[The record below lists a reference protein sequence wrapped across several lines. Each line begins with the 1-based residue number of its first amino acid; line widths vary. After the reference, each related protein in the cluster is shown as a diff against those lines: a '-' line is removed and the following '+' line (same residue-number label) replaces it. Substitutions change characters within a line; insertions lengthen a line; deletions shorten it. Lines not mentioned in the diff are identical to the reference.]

1 MSHLVRRYGAGLT
14 TAFILLTAFWLMML
28 VILPNLALFEAS
40 FRPYLPV
47 TEIGGAKDVYSLDNY
62 AKFLSNP
69 VPASYFGIEVQIP
82 VHLKTFIA
90 TVVYSAV
97 VTIICLVMSYP
108 LAYYLAKVVEPKT
121 LPTLM
126 LLLFIPLWVSEA
138 LRAFAWY
145 IILTFNGPLNAL
157 LVGIG
162 ILDKPVRWQNG
173 VLTPYDGIMI
183 GLVYT
188 YVLFMIFPLY
198 GAIQSLDRN
207 QIEASEDLGARWW
220 QTHLRVVLPHA
231 KPGIASGCVMVFM
244 LAAGSLLVPTVLPST
259 SSNWFTETIRQWM
272 LESQDWNTGAAYSFL
287 YIVLCSVVVMVTMW
301 AFKVKLSDIAR

>member
-1 MSHLVRRYGAGLT
+1 MTELFRRYGPGLT
-14 TAFILLTAFWLMML
+14 FVFLLMTAFWLLAL
-28 VILPNLALFEAS
+28 VILPNVTLFEAS

-47 TEIGGAKDVYSLDNY
+47 VDIGGPKDVYSLDNY
-62 AKFLSNP
+62 AKFLNNP
-69 VPASYFGIEVQIP
+69 VPASFFGIPVEMP
-82 VHLKTFIA
+82 VHLKTFLA
-90 TVVYSAV
+90 TVTYSAV
-97 VTIICLVMSYP
+97 VTAVCFALSYP
-108 LAYYLAKVVEPKT
+108 LAYYLAKVVEPKS

-145 IILTFNGPLNAL
+145 IILTFNGPLNAV

-183 GLVYT
+183 GLIYT
-188 YVLFMIFPLY
+188 YVLFMLFPVY
-198 GAIQSLDRN
+198 GSIQSLDRN

-220 QTHLRVVLPHA
+220 QTHWRVVLPHA

-244 LAAGSLLVPTVLPST
+244 LSAGSLLVPSVLPST

-287 YIVLCSVVVMVTMW
+287 YILLCSVVVMGVMW
-301 AFKVKLSDIAR
+301 LFKVKLSDIAK

>member
-1 MSHLVRRYGAGLT
+1 MSHLLRRYGAGLT
-14 TAFILLTAFWLMML
+14 AAFILLTAFWLLML

-47 TEIGGAKDVYSLDNY
+47 TEIGGPRDVYSLDNY
-62 AKFLSNP
+62 AKFLANP
-69 VPASYFGIEVQIP
+69 VPASYFGFDVQIP
-82 VHLKTFIA
+82 VHLKTFLA
-90 TVVYSAV
+90 TVTYSAV
-97 VTIICLVMSYP
+97 VTLICLLMSYP

-145 IILTFNGPLNAL
+145 IILTFNGPLNAV
-157 LVGIG
+157 LVGLG

-183 GLVYT
+183 GLIYT
-188 YVLFMIFPLY
+188 YVLFMVFPLY

-220 QTHLRVVLPHA
+220 QTHWRVVLPHA

-287 YIVLCSVVVMVTMW
+287 YILLCSLVVSLAMW

>member
-1 MSHLVRRYGAGLT
+1 MRHMLRRYGTGLT
-14 TAFILLTAFWLMML
+14 TAFILLTAFWLLML

-47 TEIGGAKDVYSLDNY
+47 VDIGGPKDTYSFGNY
-62 AKFLSNP
+62 AKFWSNP
-69 VPASYFGIEVQIP
+69 VPASYFGIDVEIP
-82 VHLKTFIA
+82 VHIKTFIA

-97 VTIICLVMSYP
+97 VTLICLLMSYP
-108 LAYYLAKVVEPKT
+108 LAFYLAKVVEPRS

-220 QTHLRVVLPHA
+220 QTHWRVVLPHA

-244 LAAGSLLVPTVLPST
+244 LSAGSLLVPTVLPST

-287 YIVLCSVVVMVTMW
+287 YILLCSVVVMVTMW
-301 AFKVKLSDIAR
+301 AFRVKLSDIAR

>member
-1 MSHLVRRYGAGLT
+1 MSQLLRRYGTGLT
-14 TAFILLTAFWLMML
+14 AAFILLTAFWLLML
-28 VILPNLALFEAS
+28 VILPNVALFEAS

-47 TEIGGAKDVYSLDNY
+47 TEIGGPRDVYSLNNY

-69 VPASYFGIEVQIP
+69 VPASYFGFDVQIP
-82 VHLKTFIA
+82 VHVKTFLA
-90 TVVYSAV
+90 TVTYSAV
-97 VTIICLVMSYP
+97 VTLICLLMSYP

-121 LPTLM
+121 LPTML

-145 IILTFNGPLNAL
+145 IILTFNGPLNAAL
-157 LVGIG
+157 IGLG

-173 VLTPYDGIMI
+173 VVTPYDGIMI
-183 GLVYT
+183 GLIYT
-188 YVLFMIFPLY
+188 YVLFMVFPLY

-220 QTHLRVVLPHA
+220 QTHWRVVLPHA

-287 YIVLCSVVVMVTMW
+287 YILLCSVVVTVAMW

>member
-1 MSHLVRRYGAGLT
+1 MSHLLRRYGAGLT
-14 TAFILLTAFWLMML
+14 AAFILLTAFWLLML

-47 TEIGGAKDVYSLDNY
+47 TEIGGPRDVYSLDNY
-62 AKFLSNP
+62 AKFLANP
-69 VPASYFGIEVQIP
+69 VPASYFGFDVQIP
-82 VHLKTFIA
+82 VHLKTFLA
-90 TVVYSAV
+90 TVTYSAV
-97 VTIICLVMSYP
+97 VTLICLLMSYP

-121 LPTLM
+121 LPTMM

-145 IILTFNGPLNAL
+145 IILTFNGPLNAV
-157 LVGIG
+157 LVGLG

-183 GLVYT
+183 GLIYT
-188 YVLFMIFPLY
+188 YVLFMVFPLY

-220 QTHLRVVLPHA
+220 QTHWRVVLPHA

-287 YIVLCSVVVMVTMW
+287 YILLCSLVVSLAMW

>member
-1 MSHLVRRYGAGLT
+1 MGHLLRRYGAGLT
-14 TAFILLTAFWLMML
+14 AAFILLTAFWLLML
-28 VILPNLALFEAS
+28 VILPNVALFEAS

-47 TEIGGAKDVYSLDNY
+47 AEVGGPRDVYSLDNY
-62 AKFLSNP
+62 AKFLANP
-69 VPASYFGIEVQIP
+69 VPASYFGFDVQIP
-82 VHLKTFIA
+82 VHLKTFLA
-90 TVVYSAV
+90 TVTYSAV
-97 VTIICLVMSYP
+97 VTLICLLMSYP

-145 IILTFNGPLNAL
+145 IILTFNGPLNAV
-157 LVGIG
+157 LVGLG

-183 GLVYT
+183 GLIYT
-188 YVLFMIFPLY
+188 YVLFMVFPLY

-220 QTHLRVVLPHA
+220 QTHWRVVLPHA

-287 YIVLCSVVVMVTMW
+287 YILLCSVVVTVAMW

>member
-1 MSHLVRRYGAGLT
+1 MSHLLRRYGAGLT
-14 TAFILLTAFWLMML
+14 AAFILLTAFWLLML

-47 TEIGGAKDVYSLDNY
+47 TEIGGPRDVYSLDNY
-62 AKFLSNP
+62 AKFLANP
-69 VPASYFGIEVQIP
+69 VPASYFGFDVQIP
-82 VHLKTFIA
+82 VHLKTFLA
-90 TVVYSAV
+90 TVTYSAV
-97 VTIICLVMSYP
+97 VTLICLLMSYP

-121 LPTLM
+121 LPTML

-145 IILTFNGPLNAL
+145 IILTFNGPLNAV
-157 LVGIG
+157 LVGLG

-183 GLVYT
+183 GLIYT
-188 YVLFMIFPLY
+188 YVLFMVFPLY

-220 QTHLRVVLPHA
+220 QTHWRVVLPHA

-287 YIVLCSVVVMVTMW
+287 YILLCSLVVSLAMW

>member
-1 MSHLVRRYGAGLT
+1 MSHLLRRYGTGLT
-14 TAFILLTAFWLMML
+14 AAFILLTAFWLLML
-28 VILPNLALFEAS
+28 VILPNVALFEAS

-47 TEIGGAKDVYSLDNY
+47 TEIGGPRDVYSLNNY
-62 AKFLSNP
+62 AKFLANP
-69 VPASYFGIEVQIP
+69 VPASYFGFDVQIP
-82 VHLKTFIA
+82 VHVKTFLA
-90 TVVYSAV
+90 TVTYSAV
-97 VTIICLVMSYP
+97 VTLICLLMSYP

-121 LPTLM
+121 LPTMM

-145 IILTFNGPLNAL
+145 IILTFNGPLNAV
-157 LVGIG
+157 LVGLG

-173 VLTPYDGIMI
+173 VVTPYDGIMI
-183 GLVYT
+183 GLIYT
-188 YVLFMIFPLY
+188 YVLFMVFPLY

-220 QTHLRVVLPHA
+220 QTHWRVVLPHA

-287 YIVLCSVVVMVTMW
+287 YILLCSVVVTVAMW

>member
-1 MSHLVRRYGAGLT
+1 MSQLLRRYGTGLT
-14 TAFILLTAFWLMML
+14 AAFILLTAFWLLML
-28 VILPNLALFEAS
+28 VILPNVALFEAS

-47 TEIGGAKDVYSLDNY
+47 TEVGGPRDVYSLNNY

-69 VPASYFGIEVQIP
+69 VPASYFGFDVQIP
-82 VHLKTFIA
+82 VHVKTFLA
-90 TVVYSAV
+90 TVTYSAV
-97 VTIICLVMSYP
+97 VTLICLLMSYP

-121 LPTLM
+121 LPTML

-145 IILTFNGPLNAL
+145 IILTFNGPLNAAL
-157 LVGIG
+157 IGLG

-183 GLVYT
+183 GLIYT
-188 YVLFMIFPLY
+188 YVLFMVFPLY

-220 QTHLRVVLPHA
+220 QTHWRVVLPHA

-287 YIVLCSVVVMVTMW
+287 YILLCSVVVTVAMW

>member
-1 MSHLVRRYGAGLT
+1 MSHLLRRYGAGLT
-14 TAFILLTAFWLMML
+14 AAFILLTAFWLLML
-28 VILPNLALFEAS
+28 VILPNVALFEAS

-47 TEIGGAKDVYSLDNY
+47 VEVGGPRDVYSLDNY
-62 AKFLSNP
+62 AKFLANP
-69 VPASYFGIEVQIP
+69 VPASYFGFDVQIP
-82 VHLKTFIA
+82 VHLKTFLA
-90 TVVYSAV
+90 TVTYSAV
-97 VTIICLVMSYP
+97 VTLICLLMSYP

-145 IILTFNGPLNAL
+145 IILTFNGPLNAV
-157 LVGIG
+157 LVGLG

-183 GLVYT
+183 GLIYT
-188 YVLFMIFPLY
+188 YVLFMVFPLY

-220 QTHLRVVLPHA
+220 QTHWRVVLPHA

-287 YIVLCSVVVMVTMW
+287 YILLCSLVVTLAMW